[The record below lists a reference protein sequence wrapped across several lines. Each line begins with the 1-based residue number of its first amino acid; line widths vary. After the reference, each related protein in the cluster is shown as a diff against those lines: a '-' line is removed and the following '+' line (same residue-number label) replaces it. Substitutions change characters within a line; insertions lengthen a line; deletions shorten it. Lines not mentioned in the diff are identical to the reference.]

1 MENAAS
7 RFGQR
12 LAHTGT
18 YTCAAIATAAAPYVT
33 HTRRSL
39 SPYVLLCDA
48 QTEKKYRDLALKKLS
63 VYLTKKTEWTDLEW
77 DKLWKALFY
86 CMWMSDK
93 RPIQEELSSN
103 LASLVH
109 TLPSVELAL
118 GFVHSF
124 FRTMHREW
132 HGIDGLRC
140 VPVSKYGLLF
150 VTCVLV
156 FCVVSCVRKCDL
168 LTCLL
173 VC

>member
-1 MENAAS
+1 MW
-7 RFGQR
+7 
-12 LAHTGT
+12 
-18 YTCAAIATAAAPYVT
+18 
-33 HTRRSL
+33 SL
-39 SPYVLLCDA
+39 SRSAHCLFCCVLQCP
-48 QTEKKYRDLALKKLS
+48 TEKKYRDLALKKLT
-63 VYLTKKTEWTDLEW
+63 VYLTKKAEWTDLEW

-109 TLPSVELAL
+109 KLPSVELAL

-140 VPVSKYGLLF
+140 VPVSVLASCVLRMCLF
-150 VTCVLV
+150 V
-156 FCVVSCVRKCDL
+156 VSASADL
-168 LTCLL
+168 PACLF
-173 VC
+173 V